1 MAVSLH
7 DNNREVKNL
16 VKSGR
21 VQSLSTNVLLGFPDE
36 FISDQHK
43 PDVDFTT
50 SKIGGEAVRNDTP
63 NIQLI
68 IKWNIKDPTFVKKL
82 LWNELYSPCRIG

>member
-1 MAVSLH
+1 MAVSLR
-7 DNNREVKNL
+7 DNNREVKNP

-21 VQSLSTNVLLGFPDE
+21 VQSQSTNVLLGFPDE

-68 IKWNIKDPTFVKKL
+68 IKWKFKYQGPYLCKK
-82 LWNELYSPCRIG
+82 IIMK

>member
-63 NIQLI
+63 YIHLT
-68 IKWNIKDPTFVKKL
+68 IKWKLNIKDPTFLNK
-82 LWNELYSPCRIG
+82 

>member
-21 VQSLSTNVLLGFPDE
+21 VQSPSTNVLLGFPDE

-68 IKWNIKDPTFVKKL
+68 IKWKFNIKDPTFVKKL
-82 LWNELYSPCRIG
+82 L

>member
-1 MAVSLH
+1 MAVSLR
-7 DNNREVKNL
+7 DNNREVKNP

-21 VQSLSTNVLLGFPDE
+21 VQSQSTNVLLGFPDE
-36 FISDQHK
+36 FISNQHK

-63 NIQLI
+63 YIHLT
-68 IKWNIKDPTFVKKL
+68 IK
-82 LWNELYSPCRIG
+82 

>member
-7 DNNREVKNL
+7 DNNREVKNP

-21 VQSLSTNVLLGFPDE
+21 VQSQSTNVLLGFPDE

-63 NIQLI
+63 YIHLNIHLL
-68 IKWNIKDPTFVKKL
+68 NIKDLFK
-82 LWNELYSPCRIG
+82 

>member
-68 IKWNIKDPTFVKKL
+68 IKWKLNIKDPTFVKKL
-82 LWNELYSPCRIG
+82 L

>member
-1 MAVSLH
+1 MAVSLR
-7 DNNREVKNL
+7 DNNREVKNP

-21 VQSLSTNVLLGFPDE
+21 VQSQSTNVLLGFPDE

-68 IKWNIKDPTFVKKL
+68 IKWKLNIKDPTFVKKL
-82 LWNELYSPCRIG
+82 L

>member
-21 VQSLSTNVLLGFPDE
+21 VQSPSTNVLLGFPDE

-68 IKWNIKDPTFVKKL
+68 IKWKLNIKDPTFVKKL
-82 LWNELYSPCRIG
+82 L